1 MNAPQQVAAT
11 QGLGQWAGSLRW
23 RLLAATLVALAL
35 ALMLAGWV
43 LGGLFREHVMRQFE
57 TALTLQLDQLTAQ
70 LDFDTLG
77 QPVIDP
83 TSLSDPRWQKP
94 FSGLYWQIDRIS
106 PDQQTRDGV
115 LRSRSLWDTQLTLAY
130 DALED
135 GAIHVHQGTGPQG
148 ARLMMIER
156 TVRSAES
163 PQARWRLVVAA
174 DLQSTHT
181 AIES

>member
-70 LDFDTLG
+70 LDFDALG

-156 TVRSAES
+156 TVRRFSVISS
-163 PQARWRLVVAA
+163 PISPSPRVVPCTNWP
-174 DLQSTHT
+174 LR
-181 AIES
+181 